1 MSKFY
6 FIFFKLYLIVFVKQ
20 SFISL
25 TLFMMWT
32 HLRTPNYASV
42 DDTESETNSVWKRK
56 IASCKMDNIKR
67 EKLFGILEWLFGT

>member
-6 FIFFKLYLIVFVKQ
+6 FIFLKLYLIVFVKQ

-42 DDTESETNSVWKRK
+42 DDTESETNSV
-56 IASCKMDNIKR
+56 
-67 EKLFGILEWLFGT
+67 